1 MNAPVPTPTAPLDA
15 PTVSVTLLGRDHA
28 GVTARLF
35 EVVAPYEVEVI
46 DVEQIVLRGRLV
58 LAVLLTEPADRE
70 AFERSVADVASELDM
85 DHDVSYGQ
93 GDNRGR
99 RRGRSHVTV
108 LGAPLLPSQFSAV
121 TAQIAAAGGNIDR
134 IVRMAR
140 YPVTAIDLD
149 VSGAAPEALRRALAL
164 EAARQGVD
172 VAVQPLGIH
181 QHAQRLVVMDV
192 DSTLIQGEVIEMIA
206 AYAGCEKEVAE
217 VTAAAMRGELDFAD
231 SLRERVAL
239 LEGVDVSVLGAVYE
253 SIQLAPGAR
262 TMIRTLKRLGYRFA
276 LVSGG
281 FTQIIDTLAADLGI
295 DYWAANTLEVRDGRL
310 TGRVAGPVIDRAGK
324 AAALRR
330 FAEQAGITVANTV
343 AIGDGANDL
352 DMLAEAGLGIAFNAK
367 PAVRDAADASL
378 SVPYLD
384 AIVFLLG
391 ITREEIEAAD
401 AEVAETDPQPGDGAR

>member
-35 EVVAPYEVEVI
+35 EVVAPYDVEVI

-401 AEVAETDPQPGDGAR
+401 AEVAATDPQPGDGAR

>member
-1 MNAPVPTPTAPLDA
+1 MNEPVPTPTAPLDA

-35 EVVAPYEVEVI
+35 EVFTPYAVEVI

-58 LAVLLTEPADRE
+58 LAVLLTAPSDRT
-70 AFERSVADVASELDM
+70 AFEKAVAAVAEELGM
-85 DHDVSYGQ
+85 EQEVAYGS

-108 LGAPLLPSQFSAV
+108 LGAPLLPRQFAAV
-121 TAQIAAAGGNIDR
+121 ATKVAEAGGNIDR

-149 VSGAAPEALRRALAL
+149 VSGADPDVLRRTLAL
-164 EAARQGVD
+164 EAAHQGVD

-206 AYAGCEKEVAE
+206 AHAGYEKEVAE
-217 VTAAAMRGELDFAD
+217 VTGAAMRGELDFAE
-231 SLRERVAL
+231 SLQERVAL
-239 LEGVDVSVLGAVYE
+239 LAGVPESALDDVHA

-281 FTQIIDTLAADLGI
+281 FTQIIDKLAGELGI
-295 DYWAANTLEVRDGRL
+295 DYWAANTLEVVDGHL
-310 TGRVAGPVIDRAGK
+310 TGRVTGPVVDRAGK

-330 FAEQAGITVANTV
+330 FAAEAGISLANTV

-352 DMLAEAGLGIAFNAK
+352 DMLDAAGLGVAFNAK
-367 PAVRDAADASL
+367 PAVRDAADTSL

-391 ITREEIEAAD
+391 ITREEVEAAD
-401 AEVAETDPQPGDGAR
+401 ALPD